1 MNAVQDIY
9 CECDGESCTSAEKC
23 YCSLR
28 GHPAEDHSPKRPS
41 VLPEKGRVEGTRL
54 HVPHSL
60 SQPHPPPPPP
70 PPMMRSKNNTTIIH
84 CNGSST
90 MSSTCSSCICGSG
103 DDSGS
108 TATDTTCYSIHRTT
122 SYAPLN
128 NNNNHHD
135 NSLLSGF
142 ESPQTAWRR
151 NSRLAAPEQ
160 CYNCSEC
167 GRAGG
172 RTAAEPDSGGSGYAS
187 NDSCPLHGGG
197 GGGGA
202 RRPPVALQHRS
213 RSHDVASHVS
223 SSHSSGCASC
233 GGGGGGRGRQQQ
245 QHLNGKVLVLSGVDK
260 AGKVSGSR
268 MDGGDSF
275 PQLRFLGQQ
284 NHRPRAI
291 SRPVEHVRPSVT
303 LFLWFSHRRFS
314 KPMAVQV
321 SSLCTV

>member
-1 MNAVQDIY
+1 MNLTQDIY
-9 CECDGESCTSAEKC
+9 CECDAESCTSAEKC

-28 GHPAEDHSPKRPS
+28 GHPIEDHSPKRPS
-41 VLPEKGRVEGTRL
+41 VLPEKSRLEGTRL
-54 HVPHSL
+54 HVPHSI

-70 PPMMRSKNNTTIIH
+70 PPVMRSKNNTTIIH

-90 MSSTCSSCICGSG
+90 MSSTCSSCICAGSGG

-108 TATDTTCYSIHRTT
+108 TATDTTCYSIQRTT
-122 SYAPLN
+122 SYAPLNN

-167 GRAGG
+167 GRTGG

-197 GGGGA
+197 GA
-202 RRPPVALQHRS
+202 RRPPVAQQHRS

-233 GGGGGGRGRQQQ
+233 GGGGGGGRGRQQ

-268 MDGGDSF
+268 MDGGDGDSF
-275 PQLRFLGQQ
+275 TQLPFRGQQ
-284 NHRPRAI
+284 NHMPQFHDPL
-291 SRPVEHVRPSVT
+291 SMSV

-314 KPMAVQV
+314 KPVADGV
-321 SSLCTV
+321 SRL

>member
-60 SQPHPPPPPP
+60 SQPHQPPPPP

-128 NNNNHHD
+128 KT
-135 NSLLSGF
+135 F
-142 ESPQTAWRR
+142 
-151 NSRLAAPEQ
+151 
-160 CYNCSEC
+160 
-167 GRAGG
+167 
-172 RTAAEPDSGGSGYAS
+172 
-187 NDSCPLHGGG
+187 
-197 GGGGA
+197 A
-202 RRPPVALQHRS
+202 RRRLSQKVGATWISDRTTWLPRWGDVLIPALR
-213 RSHDVASHVS
+213 
-223 SSHSSGCASC
+223 
-233 GGGGGGRGRQQQ
+233 RG
-245 QHLNGKVLVLSGVDK
+245 S
-260 AGKVSGSR
+260 A
-268 MDGGDSF
+268 
-275 PQLRFLGQQ
+275 
-284 NHRPRAI
+284 
-291 SRPVEHVRPSVT
+291 
-303 LFLWFSHRRFS
+303 
-314 KPMAVQV
+314 
-321 SSLCTV
+321 